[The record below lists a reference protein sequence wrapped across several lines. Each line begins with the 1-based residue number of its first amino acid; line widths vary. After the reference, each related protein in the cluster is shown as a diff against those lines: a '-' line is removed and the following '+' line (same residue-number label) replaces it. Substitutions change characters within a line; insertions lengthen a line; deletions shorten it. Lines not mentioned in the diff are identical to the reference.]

1 MKRVVTIV
9 FAISI
14 LCFENISAQTART
27 VVGKPNMEAEISKY
41 MTDSLEIIAGRVEKQ
56 VIPSRYMEQ
65 TFICKTD
72 TLKGWEGIEVS
83 LYNYKVHGTDIIAK
97 VYLADAGSKKIASW
111 IITTCVSLTGK
122 LSKTNSDKLIK
133 DIRFASGG
141 QFPVLGMV
149 YEDMYGTGQKCYL
162 FKDGVTVYLADVN
175 IKELSEINDS
185 TIIRVGKYARIISTT
200 REEYISMFGESDL
213 EGLKWLKVVKDEY
226 KKALF
231 SDRNNLMLAKAKGI
245 LEL

>member
-1 MKRVVTIV
+1 MNRVVTII
-9 FAISI
+9 FAI
-14 LCFENISAQTART
+14 LCFGNIYSQTVENKS
-27 VVGKPNMEAEISKY
+27 NMEAGISKY
-41 MTDSLEIIAGRVEKQ
+41 LADSLDVIAARVEKL
-56 VIPSRYMEQ
+56 VIPARYMEQ
-65 TFICKTD
+65 TFISKTD
-72 TLKGWEGIEVS
+72 TLSGWEGIEVS

-97 VYLADAGSKKIASW
+97 VYLADADSRKIASW
-111 IITTCVSLTGK
+111 IVTTCVSLTGK

-175 IKELSEINDS
+175 IKDLSEINDS
-185 TIIRVGKYARIISTT
+185 TIIRVGKYARIISTN
-200 REEYISMFGESDL
+200 REEYISMFGVSDL
-213 EGLKWLKVVKDEY
+213 EGKKWLKVVRDEY
-226 KKALF
+226 KKALL
-231 SDRNNLMLAKAKGI
+231 SDRNNLMLAKAKGL

>member
-1 MKRVVTIV
+1 MKKVVTIV
-9 FAISI
+9 FAV
-14 LCFENISAQTART
+14 LYFGNVFAQT
-27 VVGKPNMEAEISKY
+27 VEKKSNMEADIYKY
-41 MTDSLEIIAGRVEKQ
+41 MADSLGVIAGRVEKQ
-56 VIPSRYMEQ
+56 VIPARYMEQ

-72 TLKGWEGIEVS
+72 TLNGWEGIEVS
-83 LYNYKVHGTDIIAK
+83 LYNYKVHGTDIIAR
-97 VYLADAGSKKIASW
+97 VYLADADSRKIASW

-175 IKELSEINDS
+175 IKELSDINDS

-200 REEYISMFGESDL
+200 REEYISMFGEADL
-213 EGLKWLKVVKDEY
+213 EGKKWLKVVREEY
-226 KKALF
+226 KKALL
-231 SDRNNLMLAKAKGI
+231 SDRNNLMLAKAKGL